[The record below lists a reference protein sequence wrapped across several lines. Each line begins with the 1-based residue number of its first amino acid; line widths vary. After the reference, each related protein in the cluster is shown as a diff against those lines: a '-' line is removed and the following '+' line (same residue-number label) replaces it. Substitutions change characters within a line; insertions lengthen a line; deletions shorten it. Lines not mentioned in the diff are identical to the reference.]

1 MRQQH
6 NSSSVLV
13 HVMYHVL
20 HKSKVCFALW
30 SKLTIFVKTGV
41 FHETQIARPL
51 CRIRRIG
58 NLYTELHVSKVIMLQ
73 GITVVDVK
81 VTVGNATENHVHSGK
96 VVGGGSKLLTI
107 VVTHICI
114 VFEAQQKRAGATSGI
129 GCVLDIR

>member
-1 MRQQH
+1 MGSSLAPASSMSVSYTHLDVYKRQ
-6 NSSSVLV
+6 
-13 HVMYHVL
+13 
-20 HKSKVCFALW
+20 
-30 SKLTIFVKTGV
+30 
-41 FHETQIARPL
+41 
-51 CRIRRIG
+51 IRRIG